1 MNTRNIECD
10 KPLSNMIKVKGLG
23 KERHMKE
30 IKQNVNY
37 GNRTIKL
44 VLQFPDESQDAT
56 EAQAAVKS
64 ILTCALRE
72 KIRNGAVMY
81 GM

>member
-1 MNTRNIECD
+1 MNTKNIECD

-23 KERHMKE
+23 KEHHMKE

-37 GNRTIKL
+37 GNKTINL
-44 VLQFPDESQDAT
+44 VLQFPDESQDTT

-81 GM
+81 GT